1 MKETGAKPIPA
12 FRRQFINDL
21 NDLPDRYSST
31 PNGTLYS
38 TTPGGTRIIYERKFL
53 MDLKNSPLAKS
64 PPKMAFIPGI
74 TNIDPALANTQFKV
88 LQQQQNNNNN
98 NNNNNNTHQ
107 KHHNHHHHHQH
118 HHQKHRNN
126 NNKNNKKGEKKLHS
140 REDQPQFEMEI

>member
-74 TNIDPALANTQFKV
+74 TNIDPALANTQFKD
-88 LQQQQNNNNN
+88 
-98 NNNNNNTHQ
+98 Q

-126 NNKNNKKGEKKLHS
+126 NNKNNKKDKQIGEKKLHS